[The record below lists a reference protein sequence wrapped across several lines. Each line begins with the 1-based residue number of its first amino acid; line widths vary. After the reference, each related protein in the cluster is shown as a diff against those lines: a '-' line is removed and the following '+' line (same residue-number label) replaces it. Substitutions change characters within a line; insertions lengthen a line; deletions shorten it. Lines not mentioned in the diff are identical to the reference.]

1 MIRKT
6 VRVRRPPLRAAA
18 TIAVALALVTATG
31 CSGDEPKKPD
41 PGKRSSAKADCAG
54 IECKVRVVCK
64 GKVRLRYGPA
74 PVQIR
79 TQKTALVTT
88 FFVDFAGSKN
98 DATLR
103 C

>member
-6 VRVRRPPLRAAA
+6 VRVRRPPIRPAT
-18 TIAVALALVTATG
+18 TIAVAFALATATG

-54 IECKVRVVCK
+54 VECKVRVVCK

-79 TQKTALVTT
+79 TRKSALVTT